1 MDLLLVWKLKNS
13 TEDLNNYI
21 SSINAGKKRI
31 RPLTSP
37 PDRSSF
43 NLTYPDKKYK
53 TIVIDPPWN
62 LPVVS
67 ASHSQASFKHTG
79 SLPYPTMT
87 DDELHKIPISEFADD
102 QCQLFLWVTH
112 GTLPLGLELIKSWG
126 FKYHCLLTWD
136 KTKGITM
143 CGFNRRTEYVIFAYK
158 GKLDM
163 KQKGRSFPTFFR
175 ETSTIHSRKPRIFYD
190 LILKATPTPR
200 LDMFARKIHVGF
212 DAWGDQVEKIKPLE
226 VFS

>member
-1 MDLLLVWKLKNS
+1 MKESMDDFNG
-13 TEDLNNYI
+13 I
-21 SSINAGKKRI
+21 SSIKAGDKR
-31 RPLTSP
+31 RRTLTTP
-37 PDRSSF
+37 PERTSF

-143 CGFNRRTEYVIFAYK
+143 CGFNRRTEFVIFAYK
-158 GKLDM
+158 GKLVM

-175 ETSTIHSRKPRIFYD
+175 EISTIHSRKPRIFYD
-190 LILKATPTPR
+190 IVLIATPAPR
-200 LDMFARKIHVGF
+200 LDMFARKVHVGF

>member
-1 MDLLLVWKLKNS
+1 MK
-13 TEDLNNYI
+13 
-21 SSINAGKKRI
+21 
-31 RPLTSP
+31 
-37 PDRSSF
+37 
-43 NLTYPDKKYK
+43 
-53 TIVIDPPWN
+53 
-62 LPVVS
+62 
-67 ASHSQASFKHTG
+67 
-79 SLPYPTMT
+79 
-87 DDELHKIPISEFADD
+87 DDELHKIPMSEFADD